1 MPADITQLPVP
12 SARGVKR
19 RDNMTVEQ
27 VGVIAIVIFLVSSIL
42 FFCALKFGDNRAQTI
57 TGGVWL
63 LSAYIVTL
71 LIGLK

>member
-1 MPADITQLPVP
+1 
-12 SARGVKR
+12 
-19 RDNMTVEQ
+19 MTVEQ

>member
-12 SARGVKR
+12 SARGVTR

-27 VGVIAIVIFLVSSIL
+27 IGVTAIVIFLVSSIL
-42 FFCALKFGDNRAQTI
+42 FFRAMKSDHDRAKTI
-57 TGGVWL
+57 TGSVWL

-71 LIGLK
+71 LIGIK

>member
-1 MPADITQLPVP
+1 
-12 SARGVKR
+12 
-19 RDNMTVEQ
+19 MTVEQ
-27 VGVIAIVIFLVSSIL
+27 IGVTAIVIFLVSSIL
-42 FFCALKFGDNRAQTI
+42 FFRAMKSDHDRAQTI

>member
-1 MPADITQLPVP
+1 
-12 SARGVKR
+12 
-19 RDNMTVEQ
+19 MTVEQ
-27 VGVIAIVIFLVSSIL
+27 VGVITIGIFLVSSIL
-42 FFCALKFGDNRAQTI
+42 FFRAMKSDHDRAKTI